1 MRREMN
7 RYIFSSDISRRHQRH
22 RKRLVAVLIVLLIIA
37 VSFFLANFLISRR
50 VVLKEMEITVL
61 DLPVDL
67 EQFSILHISDLHG
80 ARYGEKQKA
89 IANALANT
97 RYSCVV
103 MTGDM
108 LGENHDVEP
117 LLELIALMPA
127 ETPKFFI
134 PGEADGDFIDYEP
147 HSSLSVYTE
156 WAVRLQAAGVQI
168 LDRPI
173 SITREKGTIWFIPVD
188 VYTMDLDGHEW
199 TCRQQLKDLNARAT
213 SLTASDA
220 VKMRAL
226 EYELERVA
234 AIRASQEQFK
244 EGDIQIVL
252 THEPLK
258 KDYVD
263 QMLSWTN
270 KGDFFSMR
278 YARLILAGHYNGGQW
293 RIPFYGAIYVPD
305 KGWFPN
311 DSEITGLSFLRDIPQ
326 YISPGLGSDPRYEWQ
341 PGRLFNSPVIT
352 RITLTRYDR

>member
-156 WAVRLQAAGVQI
+156 WAVRLQERSG
-168 LDRPI
+168 LFR
-173 SITREKGTIWFIPVD
+173 
-188 VYTMDLDGHEW
+188 W
-199 TCRQQLKDLNARAT
+199 TCIQWTWTDTNGH
-213 SLTASDA
+213 A
-220 VKMRAL
+220 V
-226 EYELERVA
+226 
-234 AIRASQEQFK
+234 S
-244 EGDIQIVL
+244 
-252 THEPLK
+252 
-258 KDYVD
+258 
-263 QMLSWTN
+263 S
-270 KGDFFSMR
+270 
-278 YARLILAGHYNGGQW
+278 
-293 RIPFYGAIYVPD
+293 
-305 KGWFPN
+305 
-311 DSEITGLSFLRDIPQ
+311 
-326 YISPGLGSDPRYEWQ
+326 
-341 PGRLFNSPVIT
+341 
-352 RITLTRYDR
+352 